1 MLRQRDVVSPLA
13 AVTPVAD
20 AASISQ
26 LIAWARSVHVAPAL
40 EEYTVA
46 LAQSTRSDP
55 NLHLGASPRATLQL
69 IRAAKVWAALDGRD
83 YVIPD
88 DITALLIPVLAH
100 RLLPARGAHRAG
112 AQPVEAALTQIVE
125 RVRVPVAT
133 RS

>member
-1 MLRQRDVVSPLA
+1 
-13 AVTPVAD
+13 
-20 AASISQ
+20 
-26 LIAWARSVHVAPAL
+26 VHVAPAI

-46 LAQSTRSDP
+46 LAQATRTDP

-83 YVIPD
+83 FVIPD
-88 DITALLIPVLAH
+88 DVTALLIPVLAH

-112 AQPVEAALTQIVE
+112 AQPVESALHQIAE
-125 RVRVPVAT
+125 RVRVPVAV